1 MQILGIIGISFCGST
16 YLARLLDQLEGY
28 VSPGEPHWL
37 VDEPTTKR
45 SLCRHG
51 ACDAVDAL
59 RAVPPSPETLYN
71 TVAYC
76 LNGGELPAVFVS
88 ADKHWYHFPRF
99 VKPWDMCGVV
109 LYKSP
114 EGHALSEA
122 KHNMSLWRDAV
133 DEWTSFYLEV
143 MSWSERHGEVNGH
156 CSRTRYVCY
165 DDLAANPVAMVRTLL
180 RELGL
185 PGASSLV
192 NPDNLG
198 DGHIIGGNPG
208 GRVATAGY
216 HDRDWVNKLSL
227 EAQGGIQ
234 DYEPAQRVLRELEA
248 KKLRV

>member
-51 ACDAVDAL
+51 ACDAV
-59 RAVPPSPETLYN
+59 
-71 TVAYC
+71 
-76 LNGGELPAVFVS
+76 AVFVS